1 MMNNNKWLQ
10 YEVTYPHEMMLEWF
24 LRIASNEQVK
34 EQGERCISIQLLG
47 RVVRWHASR
56 SFRQRTQVAL
66 SHGLQDKISG
76 FALDFADEARGGD

>member
-34 EQGERCISIQLLG
+34 EQGDIAAIQYAKQFDQAQATQISDLNTTKNVIPPSKLL
-47 RVVRWHASR
+47 
-56 SFRQRTQVAL
+56 
-66 SHGLQDKISG
+66 I
-76 FALDFADEARGGD
+76 